1 MLNVAPNVEK
11 YFFDAEWRKTKVAMK
26 GNEFKILYKEDKR
39 TQNSREEEIGANGNA
54 QKKLRLREQGQV
66 TQQNNARVR
75 SELPVTSDEDEQHDA
90 LCKGYLLGA
99 REETRKRS
107 TLAIDE
113 KVLRGAQHNWI

>member
-1 MLNVAPNVEK
+1 MLKNISSMQNGENESC
-11 YFFDAEWRKTKVAMK
+11 DER
-26 GNEFKILYKEDKR
+26 NEFKILYKEDKR

-54 QKKLRLREQGQV
+54 QKKIRLREQGQV

-75 SELPVTSDEDEQHDA
+75 SELPVTSDGGGQRA
-90 LCKGYLLGA
+90 LCKGHLLGA

-107 TLAIDE
+107 ILAIDE